1 MCLFKRN
8 EPDFRSDCFPNV
20 IYMCSVINSCV
31 TEKQLETAWTWAY
44 NILKTWESKDTDI
57 ASKQELAYEWL
68 RAVHERYLMYYSC
81 ITNTLDGALTELRK
95 KNAQDKEHE
104 A

>member
-1 MCLFKRN
+1 MCLFKRK
-8 EPDFRSDCFPNV
+8 EPDFRSDCFPKV

-31 TEKQLETAWTWAY
+31 TETQLKTAWTWAY
-44 NILKTWESKDTDI
+44 NILRSWESRDADI

-68 RAVHERYLMYYSC
+68 RAVHDRYGMYYSY
-81 ITNTLDGALTELRK
+81 INNTLEGAVKELNK
-95 KNAQDKEHE
+95 KHAQDKEHK